1 MKPIINIK
9 NIIKSF
15 PELKWEGDEYYQ
27 RAITIFG
34 VITIDNVSTDTT
46 LLISPDDI
54 ELGEYDSIDI
64 AQADADMWYRQELS
78 EMIDTNLS
86 TYNRHNPQN
95 KIYYTT

>member
-15 PELKWEGDEYYQ
+15 PELQWEGDEYYQ

-34 VITIDNVSTDTT
+34 VMTIDNINTDKAT
-46 LLISPDDI
+46 LFAPDDE
-54 ELGEYDSIDI
+54 ELGEYDSIEY
-64 AQADADMWYRQELS
+64 AREDADMWYRQELS
-78 EMIDTNLS
+78 KVFNKNLS

-95 KIYYTT
+95 QIYYTE

>member
-1 MKPIINIK
+1 MKQVIQLKDYIRV
-9 NIIKSF
+9 F

-27 RAITIFG
+27 YAITIFG
-34 VITIDNVSTDTT
+34 VITIDNISTDTI
-46 LLISPDDI
+46 LLLTPDDE

-78 EMIDTNLS
+78 KVFNKNLS

-95 KIYYTT
+95 QIYYTE

>member
-1 MKPIINIK
+1 MKQVIQLK
-9 NIIKSF
+9 DYVKAF

-34 VITIDNVSTDTT
+34 VICIDNVNSDKAT
-46 LLISPDDI
+46 LFAPDDE

-78 EMIDTNLS
+78 KVFNKNLS

-95 KIYYTT
+95 QIYYTE

>member
-1 MKPIINIK
+1 MKPVIQLK
-9 NIIKSF
+9 DYVKAF

-34 VITIDNVSTDTT
+34 VITIDNVNSDKAT
-46 LLISPDDI
+46 LFAPDDE

-78 EMIDTNLS
+78 KLFDKQLS
-86 TYNRHNPQN
+86 VYNRHNPQN
-95 KIYYTT
+95 KIYYTV

>member
-15 PELKWEGDEYYQ
+15 PELQWEGDEYYQ

-34 VITIDNVSTDTT
+34 VITIDNVNSDKAT
-46 LLISPDDI
+46 LFAPDDE
-54 ELGEYDSIDI
+54 ELGEYESIDI

-78 EMIDTNLS
+78 KVFNKNLS

-95 KIYYTT
+95 QIYYTE

>member
-1 MKPIINIK
+1 MKPVIQLK
-9 NIIKSF
+9 DYIKSF
-15 PELKWEGDEYYQ
+15 PELQWEGDEYYQ

-34 VITIDNVSTDTT
+34 VITIDNVSTDTI
-46 LLISPDDI
+46 LLFAPDDI

-78 EMIDTNLS
+78 EMFDTNLS